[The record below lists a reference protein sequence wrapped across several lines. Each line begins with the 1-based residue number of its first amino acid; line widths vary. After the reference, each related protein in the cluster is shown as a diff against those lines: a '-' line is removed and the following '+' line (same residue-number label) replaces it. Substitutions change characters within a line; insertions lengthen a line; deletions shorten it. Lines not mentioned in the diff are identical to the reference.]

1 MMNYVLYIKAT
12 QLNVWV
18 TFRKLW
24 NRISP
29 IYVDISD
36 RKTIWGDLVFGNHVG
51 NHGDQATRP
60 GRNLGRCGIR

>member
-1 MMNYVLYIKAT
+1 M

-18 TFRKLW
+18 TFRELW

-36 RKTIWGDLVFGNHVG
+36 RKMIWGDVVFGNHVG
-51 NHGDQATRP
+51 NHGDQANRP
-60 GRNLGRCGIR
+60 GRTLGRCGIR